1 MVKVN
6 DIMRKHRV
14 VQKSSSEPSMNQ
26 RAASPEFAMSFT
38 QEAVQLERRDGR
50 SWRPLGQARFAGRD
64 LASVLNAL
72 RDEAGG
78 QAGELDTVLV
88 IPDDQILYTTL
99 TVPFGSDTAAT
110 VARALEGLTPYRA
123 EDLAFDWCPAP
134 NGDIET
140 LRVAA
145 VAKRTLEEAEEFAR
159 AQGFRPSG
167 FQARPGDDRFEGQ
180 PDFGPTRL
188 AQEQFNRRPFSEPD
202 LSQARVTAP
211 VIEGE
216 IMPAAVQAVAISRI
230 TPHVALPQ
238 AAPVVGDAAPAEAD
252 EDAATAAQT
261 GPVIRHGQSGPL
273 TAKRLSPRAEAVHN
287 RAASARA
294 QRRPEDPEPAAAPT
308 LADRLRHLDPAR
320 LPVMVGGLFLV
331 LLLALIFLGGQ
342 SERQAVVEAPAPQPA
357 PVEPAIAQEPAPGP
371 SAPAPAQARSTAAV
385 EEDSVTEPPQQPAA
399 TEPAQEQDA
408 LSRALAEAMGQGAAE
423 PSTTPLPLEPVSS
436 ANAEPAASGQPSVTE
451 AAAPEPA
458 ATEPEAAAVA
468 EPIPAAALAAATAT
482 SALLPANPAPAPT
495 PRPTIEPAATAP
507 SAAERAPAAAPV
519 SAAPTAAALARSP
532 RPPRAAPAAAAA
544 PAVPDSRPIVPSNP
558 LPFEARAAAQPAPVT
573 GSRPPSRPAER
584 PSAAPAA
591 AVPAAAAAPAAPPV
605 RAGRVEAPAPASARP
620 PSPSR
625 SARPAAETPAAAPP
639 PAPAPALSGRPP
651 QRPQDLSSLEEGS
664 AAEAAE
670 PRMLTEAER
679 WLIQR
684 QLRDL
689 RTAQAGSTGLSPA
702 ERGLVFQ
709 LADARP
715 MRKPVAVRAP
725 SQQAVEQAVSE
736 AVRDQ
741 RPESRSK
748 QTAAAAPAAG
758 GMARSARPAS
768 RPGALR
774 AAATASTASLSAG
787 AVDAAIASAIESS
800 SARPGS
806 VPLTALTSSSLPPR
820 RMGSTAGAVAA
831 ATGGLAANAM
841 VASATPVAAA
851 IAAAPSSADLRAAAE
866 AQAAQAAQAEQLR
879 QDAELQAQA
888 EARARSQAAA
898 DARAEAQA
906 RAKAEARARAQAEAE
921 ARAAAARNQ
930 RYQPPEIDQEPDVV
944 AAVPKAAVGSAAASA
959 TVKDGI
965 RLNSTQIIGTIG
977 AGQAS
982 RALVRLSN
990 GRVLTL
996 RIGDRINGGTITAI
1010 GDSRITYQKGNQ
1022 AHALGVLNGQ

>member
-1 MVKVN
+1 
-6 DIMRKHRV
+6 
-14 VQKSSSEPSMNQ
+14 MNQ
-26 RAASPEFAMSFT
+26 RAAPPEFAMSFT

-211 VIEGE
+211 VIEGD
-216 IMPAAVQAVAISRI
+216 IMPAAAPAVAVSRI

-238 AAPVVGDAAPAEAD
+238 AAPVVGDAAPTEAD

-357 PVEPAIAQEPAPGP
+357 PVEPSIAEEPATEPV
-371 SAPAPAQARSTAAV
+371 APAPAQARSTAAV
-385 EEDSVTEPPQQPAA
+385 EEEAVTEPPQQPTA

-423 PSTTPLPLEPVSS
+423 PSTTPLPLKPVSS

-544 PAVPDSRPIVPSNP
+544 PAAPDSRPVVPSNP

-591 AVPAAAAAPAAPPV
+591 ALPAAATPTAAPAAPPV
-605 RAGRVEAPAPASARP
+605 RASRVEAPAPASARP

-664 AAEAAE
+664 APEATE

-774 AAATASTASLSAG
+774 ATATASTASLSAG

-800 SARPGS
+800 SAHPGS

-820 RMGSTAGAVAA
+820 RVGSTAGAVAA

-906 RAKAEARARAQAEAE
+906 RAAAEARARAQAEAE
-921 ARAAAARNQ
+921 ARAAASRNQ